1 MNNEKSCERYRLND
15 ALSDESYP
23 QLTINDSTLAYA

>member
-23 QLTINDSTLAYA
+23 QLTINDQ